1 MDYVFVDPEDEQ
13 ELRDVLTEYNIRYD
27 PPIFESDNG
36 LTVSLFGDETN
47 RLMRGLRQNGVDYDV
62 QI

>member
-13 ELRDVLTEYNIRYD
+13 DLRDVLVEHNIRYD

-47 RLMRGLRQNGVDYDV
+47 RLMRALRQNGVDYDV